1 MSGTRAGAGLMTA
14 GAIVIIVGLGIV
26 LVRTFEVPRYWV
38 PLLVGIALFVF
49 GAIRWATSR
58 EG

>member
-1 MSGTRAGAGLMTA
+1 MSGKRSGAGLMTA
-14 GAIVIIVGLGIV
+14 GAIVIVVGLGIV
-26 LVRTFEVPRYWV
+26 LVRTLEIPRYWV
-38 PLLVGIALFVF
+38 PLLVGIALFVL